1 MSRLL
6 PFPKL
11 HDIYVG
17 KVLLG
22 TVLMTWAVL
31 LGLDLVLGGLM
42 TELDDIGQGDY
53 GFAEA
58 LLYILYTVPRRDR
71 PSARSA
77 VSSEVVASWP
87 SPISVPITAAVGNR
101 V

>member
-58 LLYILYTVPRRDR
+58 VLYILYTVPRRAYTLF
-71 PSARSA
+71 P
-77 VSSEVVASWP
+77 
-87 SPISVPITAAVGNR
+87 TAPGFR
-101 V
+101 R